1 MRNVK
6 LQDIIQ
12 MTRYQSVD
20 REDSM
25 ITAYGI
31 GRDFIRIQIENRN
44 VYRYTNASTGKEYIK
59 QMKGCAEAGELDD
72 FFKANKDILNSYE
85 AREM

>member
-6 LQDIIQ
+6 LQDIVQ
-12 MTRYQSVD
+12 MTRYQSMD

-44 VYRYTNASTGKEYIK
+44 VYRYTNASTGKERVRK
-59 QMKGCAEAGELDD
+59 MKECAEAGELDN

-85 AREM
+85 SREM